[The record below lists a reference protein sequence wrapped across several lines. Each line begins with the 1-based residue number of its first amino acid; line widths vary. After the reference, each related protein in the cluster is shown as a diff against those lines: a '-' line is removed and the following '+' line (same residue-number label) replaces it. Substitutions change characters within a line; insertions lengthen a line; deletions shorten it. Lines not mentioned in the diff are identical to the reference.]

1 MNSVYS
7 SFLENKGGIMVIK
20 RLLKKYSIMAL
31 GFIFLSI
38 FSSMVFSPIIDN
50 SIAAKEYSRLFSNEE
65 KFLSFSTLD
74 KQYEKDFFK
83 ELRNHEGFIT
93 QFFINR
99 EDINLSGVYFNCE
112 TRGDIPLKKGRFF
125 KKEDF
130 LNANNLVVVSE
141 DLEYKIYDENKIKY
155 KGIELQVIGIID
167 NNKTKGAYKNTLIMD
182 SNNILTYEDIN
193 LESYIKIENIRG
205 NIEGKVKS
213 IEGVLRE
220 KNQQVFLYLSENE
233 WNENPLMK
241 ALDENKFFII
251 MFIALFFIIFST
263 IINILSYYLEE
274 EKKNIGIKRA
284 LGASKFKIILNT
296 FLEVEGVIITSSI
309 LGIAIFSLI
318 NSTGYFEWLVVN
330 NTNQYGKI
338 ITFILVML
346 VCIIAGILLLAVII
360 KKVFS
365 LDINSLIRRN

>member
-1 MNSVYS
+1 
-7 SFLENKGGIMVIK
+7 MVIK

-167 NNKTKGAYKNTLIMD
+167 NNKTKGTYKNTLIMD

-193 LESYIKIENIRG
+193 LESFIKIENIRG

-233 WNENPLMK
+233 WNENPLVK